1 MLAEHL
7 ARLTLDDQT
16 LTLAESS
23 LDELVVVHLPEE
35 ADPLAVLASSTQ
47 QVGFLGDLAH
57 LALQKMPRGEEE
69 LGDLT
74 EVDLSEEVRLILHGV
89 GGSR

>member
-35 ADPLAVLASSTQ
+35 ADPLAVLASSAQ
-47 QVGFLGDLAH
+47 QVGFLCDLAH

-74 EVDLSEEVRLILHGV
+74 EVDLGQEVRLILHGV